1 MSAVELLQLLGIL
14 SSLSSVCNKF
24 ELHVKNSTYS
34 FKCIDMF
41 GYVSVEGAITI
52 HNPSL
57 KELFAKY
64 MTKIQAK
71 VGQNVKR

>member
-24 ELHVKNSTYS
+24 ELHVKENVYS

-41 GYVSVEGAITI
+41 GYVSIEGEVTI
-52 HNPSL
+52 NNPSL

-64 MTKIQAK
+64 MTKIQEK
-71 VGQNVKR
+71 VRRSAGR

>member
-14 SSLSSVCNKF
+14 SSLSSVCHKF

-41 GYVSVEGAITI
+41 GYISLEGEVTI
-52 HNPSL
+52 NNPSL

-64 MTKIQAK
+64 MTKIQEK
-71 VGQNVKR
+71 VRRSAGR